1 MYGFIYPV
9 FFLLN
14 YVGILK
20 YTPVFTDIA
29 NIKQQLEV
37 FVTLSDHVRMNAYC
51 TLFFNFYSDFG
62 VFGIFLGSFIF
73 GYFLYACIYIF
84 HTKERCANICM
95 LLNFNSVHDLSTM
108 ARIYTI
114 YTTRA
119 LSLVW
124 LLVLLPKEGHRP
136 IKITFKRK

>member
-95 LLNFNSVHDLSTM
+95 LLNFNSVHDLFNGT
-108 ARIYTI
+108 YL
-114 YTTRA
+114 YY
-119 LSLVW
+119 LYD
-124 LLVLLPKEGHRP
+124 
-136 IKITFKRK
+136 